1 MRLRFLGWA
10 AYPPHRHLIPMKK
23 QTKRRWQK
31 DPSAMYR
38 VMSMQQPFTQNEQVK
53 LNLPV
58 REALQSFRDG
68 TGTDVHWHTLAAI
81 TNVCLIRGESIGQE
95 VVDVA
100 KDGQEAILSVMER
113 FNRTGKW
120 GVSHDDLARLEVC
133 IDLHEQLIELST
145 PAQMLQAFR
154 DVINRMNAGRTH
166 RLEA

>member
-1 MRLRFLGWA
+1 MRK
-10 AYPPHRHLIPMKK
+10 H
-23 QTKRRWQK
+23 TKRRWQK

-38 VMSMQQPFTQNEQVK
+38 VMSMQQPFTPSEQVK

-81 TNVCLIRGESIGQE
+81 TNVCLIRGEAIGQE

-100 KDGQEAILSVMER
+100 KDGQEAIMSVMER

-145 PAQMLQAFR
+145 PGQMLQAFR

-166 RLEA
+166 RLEKA